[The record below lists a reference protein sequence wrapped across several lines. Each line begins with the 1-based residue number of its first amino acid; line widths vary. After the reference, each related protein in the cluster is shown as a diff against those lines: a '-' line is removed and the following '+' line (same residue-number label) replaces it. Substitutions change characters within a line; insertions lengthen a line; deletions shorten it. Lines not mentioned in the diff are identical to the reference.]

1 MANTLGG
8 VNLAAIAQKSLD
20 TLLPRLAMMQ
30 GIMATDFSS
39 DVATQGESV
48 TTRVATATTAQ
59 DFTSTTADQD
69 ATTTAKTITL
79 SQYKGTRIGFTD
91 SEWSKSSINLND
103 VFIVPAV
110 NGIANA
116 IVNSALGLV
125 TAANYGSAA
134 FTGAASTFDADDAA
148 DLAQTLTTANV
159 REDGRFLLLSPSYF
173 GNLAKDASVQAAYSY
188 GSAEVIRDNRIPRV
202 HGLSVFEYTAIPSNS
217 EFLVGAVGANQGI
230 ICATRLPAIPAN
242 FPGDVETVTDPDT
255 GFSLQFRRWYSA
267 DDRKHRM
274 EVGVIYGVQVGV
286 AGNIKRLVSE

>member
-8 VNLAAIAQKSLD
+8 VNLAAIAQQSLSA
-20 TLLPRLAMMQ
+20 LLPKLPMMRAL
-30 GIMATDFSS
+30 MAADFSA

-59 DFTSTTADQD
+59 DFTSTPADQD

-79 SQYKGTRIGFTD
+79 SNYKGTRIGFTD

-103 VFIVPAV
+103 VFIQPAV

-116 IVNSALGLV
+116 IVDSALALV
-125 TAANYGSAA
+125 TNANYGGAA
-134 FTGAASTFDADDAA
+134 FTGAASTFDADEVA
-148 DLAQTLTTANV
+148 DLAATLTAANV
-159 REDGRFLLLSPSYF
+159 AADGRYLLVGPTYF
-173 GNLAKDASVQAAYSY
+173 ANLAKDAAVQAAYAY
-188 GSAEVIRDNRIPRV
+188 GSPDVIRENRIPRV
-202 HGLSVFEYTAIPSNS
+202 HGFSVHEYTDIPANS
-217 EFLVGAVGANQGI
+217 EHLVGVAGTKQGLLV
-230 ICATRLPAIPAN
+230 ATRLPAIPAN
-242 FPGDVETVTDPDT
+242 FPGEVEVVTDPES

-274 EVGVIYGVQVGV
+274 EVGVIYGVAVGV